1 MKNLERLTRPCT
13 DCRLET
19 LFRLSLLAEAAVVQV
34 GPVMLD
40 FISEEL
46 EVQQGK
52 AVVHRI
58 VVTIISLE
66 CIQVE
71 VAEVQDM
78 EVVEE
83 AAVVR

>member
-1 MKNLERLTRPCT
+1 M
-13 DCRLET
+13 
-19 LFRLSLLAEAAVVQV
+19 AVVEV
-34 GPVMLD
+34 EAGPIMLD

-58 VVTIISLE
+58 VVTVVSLE
-66 CIQVE
+66 CVQVE

-78 EVVEE
+78 EVVAE